1 MPPVSLPVLN
11 PAVGVPLRVTPTDV
25 SQFVR
30 LEQCE
35 RFLRF
40 RLAERAGQD
49 FMYAYDVAPQRI
61 SPLLTLSGRSFEEKI
76 EQAIRKAFRTVH
88 YAELA
93 DYSHNRPANDG
104 ELVREARRLLEREAV
119 VLFQPR
125 LEIAI
130 DGWLIRGD
138 VDLLRL
144 ERNADGGLHVL
155 IVDLKST
162 TEVKVEHRLQVGF
175 YHLMLE
181 ALFAQH
187 GISVEQIQTGVMYR
201 PPADATPEVE
211 EEIRPHRES
220 AQHWFGL
227 ADALLE
233 LVTDPE
239 AYLRSVN
246 DLVTGQDSMARRVAS
261 SGFDTLPYCLS
272 YKCDSCLY
280 NEFCLKDSAER
291 EDLSLLP
298 YMTGVEKAALTR
310 AGVTTIEALSR
321 LKDLTSPGELVVAS
335 SQESTVRQLAATWP
349 VGPRLDELIHRGK
362 QFRRSVR
369 KDGTNALSYV
379 PGKGLSTLPSST
391 PTLNPNLIRVYI
403 EAQHDYLND
412 RLWCLAAL
420 VVGSKDG
427 QPDPARRR
435 VVVHTTDGPP
445 TEGKKERDLF
455 VAWTRDLVKAVVEVA
470 APERVAPVHF
480 VLFDRHEQ
488 RLLLEALARNF
499 PPILQSTPPL
509 YDLLTQLAGF
519 DSPVATFLSEEVR
532 EFKNYP
538 MTCQSLQSLA
548 TYLRFDW
555 SKPQPFR
562 DLFKARVFDYLGK
575 LDIGSTS
582 EWYTKRSRFGTN
594 MPLEYA
600 YSAWGELPTP
610 KAGQGDEFT
619 DFRHVSKDMLRAF
632 LERRLE
638 AIEHVSNALMPNQ
651 HVEKTAFTLPDLAKY
666 EDKAGDLAEALREF
680 VVIERHVAL
689 NEWVGVRHAP
699 PERRVLMGETL
710 LVRYVEADQAPEVVG
725 RNRENQRRQKKRA
738 EEEAAHRA
746 KHPGVPFRVPRGQG
760 DEFKWSHDGLKVK
773 LRVETTGVD
782 CGLSEALSLTSLREG
797 DRLIL
802 YPRWTVDE
810 RLPLPECQPYTPTP
824 RQLLYGNR
832 AELMRIVATEKDA
845 SGRVLAATL
854 EAELKESFGGD
865 WSRGFVFPSISRPL
879 ENGTLYTLDPDP
891 NDWYGYWCS
900 QVVEG
905 LCRGQPNRLY
915 DLLTDPES
923 WGTDASGLPGQAKFL
938 AGLFAFQ
945 SEGLLHDFEK
955 SKRLFIGGYGKAP
968 VLLVQGPPGTGK
980 SYSTAFAVFARL
992 QGAMQAGRDFRV
1004 FVTCKTHAATD
1015 VLLKNVLDV
1024 QTKLRELHD
1033 LSPSLFGQYLDARL
1047 LDVPLFRVAP
1057 HDPPPDG
1064 VAHLIKDAEKDKGEP
1079 KNADVVIEPRWCVV
1093 GITPGGVY
1101 GVVKEKW
1108 TTKDIFGHGICD
1120 LLVLDE
1126 ASQMNLPEAMM
1137 AALPL
1142 KDDGQVVVVGDHR
1155 QMPPI
1160 VRHDWAEEAR
1170 RTFKQYEVFVSL
1182 FDTLRQHRPPF
1193 VQFSESFRLHAA
1205 MADFLRE
1212 EVYRH
1217 DGINY
1222 FSRKKDLLPGHTN
1235 ADEMVAAVLRPEYPL
1250 VVVVHDEAGSQV
1262 RNAYEQALIEPIL
1275 RVLAAEDGYK
1285 LDAEDGLGVV
1295 VPHRAQRA
1303 ALQQAFPELCII
1315 DAVSGLP
1322 SRSAID
1328 TVERFQGGERTVIL
1342 VSATESDLAYLLSS
1356 SEFLL
1361 DPRRLTVAL
1370 SRAKRKL
1377 VLVASRSVFSMFSP
1391 DEEVFANSQLWKNLL
1406 SRTCTTRLWE
1416 GTQQGQRV
1424 VVWGG
1429 PPVRT

>member
-1 MPPVSLPVLN
+1 MAPVPLPVLN
-11 PAVGVPLRVTPTDV
+11 PVPGVPLRVTPTDV
-25 SQFVR
+25 AQFVR

-49 FMYAYDVAPQRI
+49 FLHAYGVAPQRI
-61 SPLLTLSGRSFEEKI
+61 SPLLTLSGGSFEEKI
-76 EQAIRKAFRTVH
+76 ERAIRKSYRSVH

-93 DYSHNRPANDG
+93 GHSHNRPANDG

-125 LEIAI
+125 LEVAVG
-130 DGWLIRGD
+130 GWLIRGD

-144 ERNADGGLHVL
+144 ERHADGGLHAL

-181 ALFAQH
+181 ALFRQH
-187 GISVEQIQTGVMYR
+187 GVGLEQVQTGVLYR
-201 PPADATPEVE
+201 PPADATPEVQE
-211 EEIRPHRES
+211 ELRPHRE
-220 AQHWFGL
+220 AARHWFGL
-227 ADALLE
+227 GNALLE
-233 LVTDPE
+233 IIDDPE
-239 AYLRSVN
+239 AYLRSVR
-246 DLVTGQDSMARRVAS
+246 DLVTGPDSTARRVAS
-261 SGFDTLPYCLS
+261 AGFDTLPYCLS
-272 YKCDSCLY
+272 YKCDGCLY

-321 LKDLTSPGELVVAS
+321 LKDLTPAGELVTAPGR
-335 SQESTVRQLAATWP
+335 EDTVRQLAATWP
-349 VGPRLDELIHRGK
+349 VGPRLDELTHRAK

-369 KDGTNALSYV
+369 KDGTNALGFI
-379 PGKGLSTLPSST
+379 PGKGQSTLPAST
-391 PTLNPNLIRVYI
+391 PTLNPNLIRVYV

-427 QPDPARRR
+427 QPDTARRR
-435 VVVHTTDGPP
+435 FVVHTTDGPP
-445 TEGKKERDLF
+445 AEAKQERDLF
-455 VAWTRDLVKAVVEVA
+455 VAWTRDLVRAVVEVA

-488 RLLLEALARNF
+488 RLMLEALARNF
-499 PPILQSTPPL
+499 PPVLQSAPPL

-555 SKPQPFR
+555 SRPQPFR

-575 LDIGSTS
+575 LDIGGTS
-582 EWYTKRSRFGTN
+582 EWYTRRSRFGTN
-594 MPLEYA
+594 LPLEYA
-600 YSAWGELPTP
+600 YAAWGELPSP
-610 KAGQGDEFT
+610 KAGQGDEFA
-619 DFRHVSKDMLRAF
+619 DFRHVTKDVLRTF
-632 LERRLE
+632 QERRLE
-638 AIEHVSNALMPNQ
+638 AIEHVANALTPNR
-651 HVEKTAFTLPDLAKY
+651 HVEKTAFMLPDLARY
-666 EDKAGDLAEALREF
+666 EDMAGDLAEALREF
-680 VVIERHVAL
+680 VIIERHVAL
-689 NEWVGVRHAP
+689 NEWVGTRHAP

-710 LVRYVEADQAPEVVG
+710 LVRYVEADQAPEVAD
-725 RNRENQRRQKKRA
+725 RNRENQRRQRKRA
-738 EEEAAHRA
+738 EAEAAHRA
-746 KHPGVPFRVPRGQG
+746 KFPGTPFRVPRGQG
-760 DEFKWSHDGLKVK
+760 DEFKWSHEGLKVR
-773 LRVETTGVD
+773 LQVETAGVD
-782 CGLSEALSLTSLREG
+782 CGLHEALSLTTLREG

-802 YPRWTVDE
+802 HPRWAVDE
-810 RLPLPECQPYTPTP
+810 RLPAPERHPYTPTP

-832 AELMRIVATEKDA
+832 AELVRIVATEKDA
-845 SGRVLAATL
+845 SGRVLAATV

-865 WSRGFVFPSISRPL
+865 WSRGYVFPSINRPL
-879 ENGTLYTLDPDP
+879 EDGTLYTLDADP

-905 LCRGQPNRLY
+905 LCKGGSNRLY
-915 DLLTDPES
+915 DLLTDPAS
-923 WGTDASGLPGQAKFL
+923 WGRDTSGLPGQAKFL
-938 AGLFAFQ
+938 AGLFAFRAQ
-945 SEGLLHDFEK
+945 GLLHDFEK
-955 SKRLFIGGYGKAP
+955 SKRALIGGYGKAP
-968 VLLVQGPPGTGK
+968 VLVVQGPPGTGK

-992 QGAMQAGRDFRV
+992 QGEVEAGRDFRV

-1015 VLLKNVLDV
+1015 VLLRNVLDV
-1024 QTKLRELHD
+1024 QRKLRELRD
-1033 LSPSLFGQYLDARL
+1033 GSPGLFEQYIDERL
-1047 LDVPLFRVAP
+1047 LEVPLYRVAP

-1064 VAHLIKDAEKDKGEP
+1064 VIHLVKDAEKGKGEP
-1079 KNADVVIEPRWCVV
+1079 KNADVIAGPRWCVV

-1101 GVVKEKW
+1101 GLVKGKW
-1108 TTKDIFGHGICD
+1108 STKDIFGHGVCD

-1126 ASQMNLPEAMM
+1126 ASQMNLPEAGM

-1160 VRHDWAEEAR
+1160 VRHDWSGECR
-1170 RTFKQYEVFVSL
+1170 RTFKQYQVYTSL
-1182 FDTLRQHRPPF
+1182 FDTLRQHNPPMIRF
-1193 VQFSESFRLHAA
+1193 AESFRLHRA
-1205 MADFLRE
+1205 MADFLRG

-1217 DGINY
+1217 DGIAY
-1222 FSRKKDLLPGHTN
+1222 FSRKVDLLPARPV
-1235 ADEMVAAVLRPEYPL
+1235 ADPLVAAVLTPEYPL
-1250 VVVVHDEAGSQV
+1250 VVLVHEEAGSQV
-1262 RNAYEQALIEPIL
+1262 RNAYEQALIEPVI
-1275 RVLAAEDGYK
+1275 RVLASTEGHG
-1285 LDAEDGLGVV
+1285 LDPEEGLGVV

-1303 ALQQAFPELCII
+1303 ALQQSFPQLCVI
-1315 DAVSGLP
+1315 DATSGLP
-1322 SRSAID
+1322 VRSAID
-1328 TVERFQGGERTVIL
+1328 TVERFQGGERTVVL
-1342 VSATESDLAYLLSS
+1342 VSATESDPAYLLSS
-1356 SEFLL
+1356 GEFLL

-1370 SRAKRKL
+1370 SRAKRKM
-1377 VLVASRSVFSMFSP
+1377 VLVASRSVFSLFSP

-1406 SRTCTTRLWE
+1406 RSCPVKLWE
-1416 GTQQGQRV
+1416 GDRGGRRV
-1424 VVWGG
+1424 AVWGG
-1429 PPVRT
+1429 PQRD